1 MIKNIYRGE
10 VYYAD
15 LSPTQG
21 SEQGGRRP
29 VLIVQNDIG
38 NRYAP
43 TTIILPLTT
52 ATTKKPLPTHI
63 PIPSTTE
70 NGLADNSTA
79 LAEQVKIIDKSRLKK
94 RLGAVNEEI
103 MAEVDKAIRIS
114 LGV

>member
-15 LSPTQG
+15 LSPVQG
-21 SEQGGRRP
+21 AEQGGRRP

-38 NRYAP
+38 NRHAP

-63 PIPSTTE
+63 LIPATTD

-94 RLGAVNEEI
+94 RLGAVSEEI
-103 MAEVDKAIRIS
+103 MAEVDKAIRVS

>member
-38 NRYAP
+38 NRHAP

-63 PIPSTTE
+63 LIPPTTE

>member
-63 PIPSTTE
+63 LIPSTTE

-94 RLGAVNEEI
+94 RLGAVSEEI
-103 MAEVDKAIRIS
+103 MAEVDKAVRIS